1 MFIVL
6 LDLPTR
12 RIDVMR
18 KNERVR
24 PYPPDFV
31 SAETLAYRL
40 DCSVRSIQEYA
51 RAGLIPKPVTIGNL
65 VRWNWN
71 DVQAWI
77 VGQGDAVIEPGMSEA
92 DEYSAAIRTAMQKA
106 PKAANDRAS

>member
-1 MFIVL
+1 
-6 LDLPTR
+6 
-12 RIDVMR
+12 MR
-18 KNERVR
+18 KSEQQR

-40 DCSVRSIQEYA
+40 DCSVRSIQGYA
-51 RAGLIPKPVTIGNL
+51 KAGFIPKPVLIGNL

-77 VGQGDAVIEPGMSEA
+77 EGLARSEDGIGAGDSQP
-92 DEYSAAIRTAMQKA
+92 DEYSAAIRAPIQKA
-106 PKAANDRAS
+106 PKEANDRIA